1 MTTFGNTV
9 ALSESEKT
17 KFITKTYGWMAF
29 ALLISAVVAF
39 ITANSIFDSN
49 GITSFGKFLFAGSRI
64 GFWIF
69 AIAEIVLV
77 WWLSSAIKKISVA
90 TATIGFLVYAVL
102 NGLTLSSILFVYT
115 LSSIGGVFL
124 GCSAMFAIMSFYGAK
139 TQKNLS
145 TFGKYLMMG
154 LFGVIIANLIQF
166 VISMITGNPLTI
178 FDFLISIACVAIFTG
193 LTAYDTQKLVAIAEN
208 ANGSDDYK
216 KVSIIA
222 ALELYLDFINL
233 FLALLRLFG
242 KRR

>member
-1 MTTFGNTV
+1 
-9 ALSESEKT
+9 
-17 KFITKTYGWMAF
+17 
-29 ALLISAVVAF
+29 
-39 ITANSIFDSN
+39 
-49 GITSFGKFLFAGSRI
+49 
-64 GFWIF
+64 
-69 AIAEIVLV
+69 
-77 WWLSSAIKKISVA
+77 
-90 TATIGFLVYAVL
+90 
-102 NGLTLSSILFVYT
+102 
-115 LSSIGGVFL
+115 
-124 GCSAMFAIMSFYGAK
+124 
-139 TQKNLS
+139 
-145 TFGKYLMMG
+145 MMG